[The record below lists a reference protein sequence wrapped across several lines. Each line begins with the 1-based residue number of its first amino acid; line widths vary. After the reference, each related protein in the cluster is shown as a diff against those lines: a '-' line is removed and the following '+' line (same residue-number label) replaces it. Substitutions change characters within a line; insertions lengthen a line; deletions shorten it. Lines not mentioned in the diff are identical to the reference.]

1 MNRRKC
7 RIKHKKQVLTIGHAD
22 GNIRC
27 GPTDVDCADHPKSS
41 GGTRGSFRGAWS
53 ARTVRVT
60 SGDGRTVQVTA
71 LGRACEACAEG
82 VLGTK
87 IGCEKQL
94 ICGANS
100 LREFG
105 RMPDFPRGTVT

>member
-1 MNRRKC
+1 M
-7 RIKHKKQVLTIGHAD
+7 
-22 GNIRC
+22 
-27 GPTDVDCADHPKSS
+27 
-41 GGTRGSFRGAWS
+41 
-53 ARTVRVT
+53 RVT

-82 VLGTK
+82 VLCTK

-105 RMPDFPRGTVT
+105 RMPDFPRGINVTYQLRLVGPRFSEAIALIPKLLGKMLFPAIAIPNNASY

>member
-1 MNRRKC
+1 
-7 RIKHKKQVLTIGHAD
+7 
-22 GNIRC
+22 
-27 GPTDVDCADHPKSS
+27 
-41 GGTRGSFRGAWS
+41 
-53 ARTVRVT
+53 VRVT

-105 RMPDFPRGTVT
+105 RMPDFPRGMTEYGRVRPLVRNQRSKQPKRAK